1 MLNQSTNFGM
11 RSWLVIEKTALN
23 FSFNFHFRESY
34 MDRVRRRQA
43 GWQSDEEEEE
53 DD

>member
-11 RSWLVIEKTALN
+11 RSWLVIEKLPLI
-23 FSFNFHFRESY
+23 SFDFHFRESY